1 MKPFSPLYFIREN
14 KSKCI
19 LLIFMLFLGYGAY
32 LGGLYV
38 TQPVDSYSLA
48 FEYHDKFAEFYL
60 KSYDEET
67 IEALKKEVSDIENV
81 QLLHLGTYQSFYWDC
96 IMGFECGDNAF
107 SFRSVED
114 FKDYCEF
121 MDIEYDFDE
130 LASGSLIMS
139 EMFAKNKKLE
149 IGDTVDEEF
158 DEDFYGKFTL
168 KALTKEDGYAQYFI
182 TDEDAMSDY
191 FMLIGKNGTTSKEL
205 YDIAY
210 KLQEKYDIGVF
221 DRYRKNVEEN
231 FEMFNMIYMFVVILL
246 AIILAVTINA
256 AFVGM
261 YQRRNFEF
269 AVYRAIGISKWRII
283 GKIVGELLCMDF
295 IALTIGGAIFFF
307 VLYLFNNLSLYP
319 NGTYIQYFNSLALFG
334 LVLGNFTVLAPLIIT
349 RCRQMLK
356 ADICE
361 Y

>member
-1 MKPFSPLYFIREN
+1 MRPFSPLYFIREN
-14 KSKCI
+14 KAKCI

-32 LGGLYV
+32 LGGVYV

-48 FEYHDKFAEFYL
+48 FKYHEKFAEFYL
-60 KSYDEET
+60 KSYDSET
-67 IEALKKEVSDIENV
+67 ANAIKNEVSEMENV
-81 QLLHLGTYQSFYWDC
+81 QLLHLGEYQSFYWKC
-96 IMGFECGDNAF
+96 VMGFECGDNSY

-114 FKDYCEF
+114 FKDYCEY
-121 MDIEYDFDE
+121 MGIECDFDD
-130 LASGSLIMS
+130 LSSGSLIMS
-139 EMFAKNKKLE
+139 EMFAENTKLK
-149 IGDTVDEEF
+149 IGNTVDESISDSLSGE
-158 DEDFYGKFTL
+158 FTL
-168 KALTKEDGYAQYFI
+168 KALTQEDGYVQYFI

-191 FMLIGKNGTTSKEL
+191 FMLIGKNGTTPKEL

-210 KLQEKYDIGVF
+210 KLQDDYDIGVF
-221 DRYRKNVEEN
+221 DRYRKNVEEQ
-231 FEMFNMIYMFVVILL
+231 FETFNMIYMFVVILL
-246 AIILAVTINA
+246 SVILAVTINA

-283 GKIVGELLCMDF
+283 GKIIGELFFMDV
-295 IALTIGGAIFFF
+295 IALTVGGGIFFF
-307 VLYLFNNLSLYP
+307 SLYLFNNLSLYP
-319 NGTYIQYFNSLALFG
+319 NGTYIRYFDPLALIG
-334 LVLGNFTVLAPLIIT
+334 LLLGNFTVLVPVIST